1 MELLQDQDVDS
12 LSTLEER
19 IHRAIELVARLRH
32 EKEAL
37 MAERD
42 AALQGST
49 SAQDQ
54 IDELKRELESLK
66 AERQQVRNRVEKLLS
81 QIDSL
86 SAV

>member
-19 IHRAIELVARLRH
+19 IHRAIELVARLRR

-37 MAERD
+37 AAERD
-42 AALQGST
+42 AALEGGA
-49 SAQDQ
+49 SAQEE
-54 IDELKRELESLK
+54 IEALKRENDSLK